1 MYFYGHL
8 VWIGFLIFLSILI
21 FVIRAR
27 RAAAIAASV
36 SASQP
41 QSSVIVIESAPV
53 PMHPYQPPVP
63 AQYNQYQPQPN
74 PYPQSYAPDPML
86 QFQQQQHQQH
96 QQHLQQQQQYYP
108 PLGQHTPFIQP
119 QQTPYIQ
126 PQQTPYLQPQ
136 QTPYIQQQQQQ
147 HQPEPLQTN
156 LQAAPFSPSI
166 LSPPPV
172 YTAANSLPDA
182 PYPALQ
188 PAPPIPFAMGSTSTS
203 NAMSK
208 GGSTPKPSDAFTVDP
223 SKPWQPAPYPGED
236 GSTAGT
242 SAKPRQPQAP
252 QGL

>member
-8 VWIGFLIFLSILI
+8 IWIGFLIFLSVIY

-27 RAAAIAASV
+27 RAALAASTTT
-36 SASQP
+36 SQP
-41 QSSVIVIESAPV
+41 QGSVIVIEPAHV

-63 AQYNQYQPQPN
+63 AQYNQYQAQPSV
-74 PYPQSYAPDPML
+74 YPQGYAPDPML
-86 QFQQQQHQQH
+86 QYQQQQHQQY

-108 PLGQHTPFIQP
+108 PQGQHTPFIQP
-119 QQTPYIQ
+119 QQTPLAQ

-136 QTPYIQQQQQQ
+136 QAPYIQQQHQQDSQ
-147 HQPEPLQTN
+147 PLQTN

-166 LSPPPV
+166 MSPPPV
-172 YTAANSLPDA
+172 YTAASSLPEA

-188 PAPPIPFAMGSTSTS
+188 PAPPVAFGIGSSSTS

-223 SKPWQPAPYPGED
+223 SKPWQPSPYPAED
-236 GSTAGT
+236 GSSAGT

-252 QGL
+252 QGLS